1 MSNLEIAKSK
11 LVGDNTCVLV
21 KDETIYVSTKTGIA
35 PMMEFIAEDVDLKGF
50 SVADRIV
57 GKAAAMLFVKAGIVE
72 VFSKVISEPAVEYL
86 KKYDVKVSF
95 DTLTERIINR
105 AGTGLC
111 PMEETVKDVS
121 GFEEG
126 YKLLKAKVEELKK
139 KDYVK

>member
-1 MSNLEIAKSK
+1 MNNLEIAKSK

-21 KDETIYVSTKTGIA
+21 KDETIYVSTKTGIS
-35 PMMEFIAEDVDLKGF
+35 PMMEYIEENLDLHGF

-72 VFSKVISEPAVEYL
+72 VFSKVISKPAVEFL
-86 KKYDVKVSF
+86 NKHGIKVSF

-111 PMEETVKDVS
+111 PMEETVKDVED
-121 GFEEG
+121 FEKG
-126 YKLLKAKVEELKK
+126 YKLLKAKIIEFRKNK
-139 KDYVK
+139 NHN

>member
-1 MSNLEIAKSK
+1 MNNLERAKSK

-21 KDETIYVSTKTGIA
+21 KDETVYVSTKTGIT
-35 PMMEFIAEDVDLKGF
+35 PMMEFIAEGVDLKGF

-72 VFSKVISEPAVEYL
+72 VFSKVISEPAVEFL
-86 KKYDVKVSF
+86 KKHGVEVSF

-121 GFEEG
+121 GVEQG
-126 YKLLKAKVEELKK
+126 YELLKAKVEELRKNK
-139 KDYVK
+139 